1 LYFDMTQIHPG
12 SCLSVNVFIYTVI
25 SLTFYLRFDSQA
37 KYAFVGDFS
46 GEIAMLKVGGVSGD
60 GSGTSS
66 GGVSHVTTLRGH
78 SGSIRALAWSAEKKL
93 LFSGSFDQSVIVW
106 DIGGQQGT
114 AYELQGHR

>member
-1 LYFDMTQIHPG
+1 MSKT
-12 SCLSVNVFIYTVI
+12 CTVI
-25 SLTFYLRFDSQA
+25 SLTFNLRFDSQA